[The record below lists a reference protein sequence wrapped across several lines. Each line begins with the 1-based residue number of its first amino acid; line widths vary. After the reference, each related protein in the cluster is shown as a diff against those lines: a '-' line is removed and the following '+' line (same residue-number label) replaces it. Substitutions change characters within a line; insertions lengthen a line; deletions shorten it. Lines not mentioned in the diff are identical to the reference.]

1 MKNGAAKTRAGRKR
15 RPVQGMNPVKKA
27 LLLNEI
33 FNDSVSLRIHVYLT
47 EQGQVDRRLLARLAW
62 FIGLGAETLFRVEP
76 GSDEGRRLHADL
88 RAVVELSCTGGAWRT
103 DLAPHLD
110 ESVALAARAVCKH
123 PLVAKDISNLAL
135 TLARKVEAGAAQM
148 DDIHGDEIFS
158 HNEKEN

>member
-1 MKNGAAKTRAGRKR
+1 MSGKTRPRAGRR
-15 RPVQGMNPVKKA
+15 MQSGRGINPVKKA
-27 LLLNEI
+27 LLTNEI

-76 GSDEGRRLHADL
+76 GSVEGRRLHADL
-88 RAVVELSCTGGAWRT
+88 RAVVELSCTGGAWKT

-123 PLVAKDISNLAL
+123 PLVAKGISTLAL